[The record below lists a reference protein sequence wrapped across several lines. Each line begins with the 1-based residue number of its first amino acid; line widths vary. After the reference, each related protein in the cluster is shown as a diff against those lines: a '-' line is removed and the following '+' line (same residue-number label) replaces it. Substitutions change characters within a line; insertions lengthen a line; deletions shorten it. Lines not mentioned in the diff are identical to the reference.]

1 MKTKKYREEL
11 NDKEAKMKGKKR
23 IAVITLMA
31 IMLITSMSIVSG
43 CVNHLEDEVIIGDF
57 VCQVMSDNTVHLKNL
72 SEEGKKK
79 RYIVVPQELNGMRVD
94 MLGYRNA
101 IFSTG
106 KSNWQSENLE
116 KVFIEAEEIDF
127 KYGLFEECPNL
138 KKIIIV
144 NNKNR
149 NQFLLSKLSQIVY
162 FASNFYIEIL
172 GGDHSLPI
180 DIHSG
185 SVANISYYFNYKDSP
200 NNGYYWIDDIEDGEL
215 IDYIPEDPKREGY
228 KFEGWYK
235 EEECKNKWNFAEDRV
250 IKAQIHL
257 EGVERFIEN
266 KLFAKWAKE

>member
-1 MKTKKYREEL
+1 
-11 NDKEAKMKGKKR
+11 MKGKKR
-23 IAVITLMA
+23 IVVMTLMA

-57 VCQVMSDNTVHLKNL
+57 VCQVMSDKTVNLKNL

-79 RYIVVPQELNGMRVD
+79 KNVVVPQEINGMKVN

-101 IFSTG
+101 VFSSG
-106 KSNWQSENLE
+106 SGCWESENLN
-116 KVFIEAEEIDF
+116 KIYIEGKNYTVKRMIF
-127 KYGLFEECPNL
+127 NGCPNL
-138 KKIIIV
+138 NKIIFIDKDNNETSDFSVV
-144 NNKNR
+144 NSTLFVNK
-149 NQFLLSKLSQIVY
+149 SKY
-162 FASNFYIEIL
+162 FSFDIQYNESKIPSSYAANVSYFYNYE
-172 GGDHSLPI
+172 DSLN
-180 DIHSG
+180 D
-185 SVANISYYFNYKDSP
+185 
-200 NNGYYWIDDIEDGEL
+200 GYYWIDDIEDGEL